1 MKPPP
6 FDYVAPRSLEEA
18 LEHLARGGQDARA
31 LAGGQSLVP
40 MLALRLARPTVLVD
54 LNRIPDFSGA
64 TFGSAE
70 LRVKAMTRQ
79 RSILRDPLIA
89 EHAPALTQATA
100 FIGHEQTR
108 NRGTIGG
115 SLGLGDPQS
124 EYPAVALALGAQIL
138 ARSRAGVRRI
148 PIEQYFHGPYST
160 ALHLGEL
167 ITEVIFPK
175 WGVGTVMRVD
185 EVARRPGDFALV
197 GLAMAL
203 QIGAGGKISRAGLA
217 WFGMAPTPR
226 RAASAE
232 KALTGEQVSYIDF
245 DAIGRLAVED
255 TEPWDD
261 VHASAA
267 YRRVVG
273 ARLAA
278 RSLRKLLGKEARA

>member
-18 LEHLARGGQDARA
+18 LEHLARGGQDARV

-40 MLALRLARPTVLVD
+40 MLALRLARPALLID
-54 LNRIPDFSGA
+54 LNRVADFSGA
-64 TFGSAE
+64 TFGSSE

-79 RSILRDPLIA
+79 CAILRDPLIA

-115 SLGLGDPQS
+115 SLGLADPQS

-138 ARSRAGVRRI
+138 ARSKSGMRRI
-148 PIEQYFHGPYST
+148 PIEQYFLGPYST
-160 ALHLGEL
+160 ALHLGE
-167 ITEVIFPK
+167 IIAEVIFPN
-175 WGVGTVMRVD
+175 WGVGTVMLVD

-197 GLAMAL
+197 GLATAL
-203 QIGAGGKISRAGLA
+203 QVGAGGRISRVGMA

-226 RAASAE
+226 RATKAE
-232 KALTGEQVSYIDF
+232 DALTGELVSRIDI

-255 TEPWDD
+255 SEPWDD
-261 VHASAA
+261 VHASAS
-267 YRRVVG
+267 YRRTVG
-273 ARLAA
+273 AHVAA
-278 RSLRKLLGKEARA
+278 RSLRRLLGKEVAT